1 MIDINKTTRVF
12 PCPCSDPEHHIIYNM
27 FDDEEEIYLHVQL
40 NNGKWYQRVWKA
52 IKYVFGYK
60 CKFGHFDE
68 FIISSE
74 NYEHLKAMVNH
85 IDRIKLEKLN
95 NE

>member
-1 MIDINKTTRVF
+1 MIDINKTTHVF
-12 PCPCSDPEHHIIYNM
+12 PCPCSDPEHHIIYSM

-60 CKFGHFDE
+60 CKFGHFEE

-74 NYEHLKAMVNH
+74 NYEHLKSYG
-85 IDRIKLEKLN
+85 
-95 NE
+95 